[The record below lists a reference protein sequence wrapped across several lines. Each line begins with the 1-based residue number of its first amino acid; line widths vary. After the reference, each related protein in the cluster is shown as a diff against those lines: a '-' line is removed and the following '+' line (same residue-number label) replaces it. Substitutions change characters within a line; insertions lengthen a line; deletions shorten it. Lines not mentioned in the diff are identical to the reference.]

1 MTQSKQLYQELL
13 ENGKVLPGIMDPV
26 FKRIMT
32 HHKDYLGF
40 ILERFMPLT
49 KDEIEKEGEFQN
61 VELPTFHISMKTGR
75 MDLLLRVQN
84 YYINLEANGKID
96 QSLRIRNEAH
106 FSWLIY
112 NEYSKVDKK
121 TLDEI
126 LYQVAF
132 NRGHRLT
139 EKLIVELKYFDKKLN
154 VGDDHLVKVEI
165 NLENVKKKY
174 YNKEKLD
181 TYEKALLLLV
191 IDSEE
196 KILEIGKGDQM
207 LEEVGNDIIS
217 YSRAK
222 EIVDAYE
229 AQMIQ
234 ERYIRNSAEEE
245 GFNRG
250 MERGMKEGLEK
261 GFEQGIE
268 KGIQKG
274 IEQEREKLIA
284 VAKSM
289 LDEGMK
295 PTKISKITGLSIKQI
310 NELKNKK

>member
-1 MTQSKQLYQELL
+1 MRFRILHAKIKQ
-13 ENGKVLPGIMDPV
+13 
-26 FKRIMT
+26 
-32 HHKDYLGF
+32 
-40 ILERFMPLT
+40 
-49 KDEIEKEGEFQN
+49 IEKEGEFQN
-61 VELPTFHISMKTGR
+61 VELPTFHMSMKTGR
-75 MDLLLRVQN
+75 MDLLLKVKN

-96 QSLRIRNEAH
+96 KSLIIRNEAH
-106 FSWLIY
+106 FSWLTY
-112 NEYSKVDKK
+112 NEYSREDKK

-126 LYQVAF
+126 LCQVAF
-132 NRGHRLT
+132 NKGHRLT
-139 EKLIVELKYFDKKLN
+139 EELIVKLKYWDYELN

-181 TYEKALLLLV
+181 QYEKALLLLV
-191 IDSEE
+191 IDNEE
-196 KILEIGKGDQM
+196 EILEIGKGDEM
-207 LEEVGNDIIS
+207 LEEVGKDIIS

-261 GFEQGIE
+261 GLKQGIEQGIE
-268 KGIQKG
+268 QDR
-274 IEQEREKLIA
+274 IEL
-284 VAKSM
+284 AKSM
-289 LDEGMK
+289 LMEGIK
-295 PTKISKITGLSIKQI
+295 PSKVSKITGLSMKELNQFEIK
-310 NELKNKK
+310 E